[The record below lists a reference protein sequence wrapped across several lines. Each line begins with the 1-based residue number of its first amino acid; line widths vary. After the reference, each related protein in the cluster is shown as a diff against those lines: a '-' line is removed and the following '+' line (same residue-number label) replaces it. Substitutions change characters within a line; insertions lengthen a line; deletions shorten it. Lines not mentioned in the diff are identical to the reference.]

1 MNIVWW
7 SVLVLVAVMLPGAG
21 VLKVYQFEPAI
32 IVWERR

>member
-1 MNIVWW
+1 MNIVGWA
-7 SVLVLVAVMLPGAG
+7 VLVLVTVMLPGAG